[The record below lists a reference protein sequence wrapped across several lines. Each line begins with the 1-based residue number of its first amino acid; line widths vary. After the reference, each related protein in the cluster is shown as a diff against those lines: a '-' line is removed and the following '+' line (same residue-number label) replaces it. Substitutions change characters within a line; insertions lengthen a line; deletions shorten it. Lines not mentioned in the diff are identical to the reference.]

1 MWTGENIEKAEG
13 VDRYASMSF
22 KNATRGKHSYVVLS
36 FVLTVL
42 QVQIHIIKNYFYNT
56 NNRVCYAPVHVK
68 HITVMS
74 L

>member
-22 KNATRGKHSYVVLS
+22 KNATRGKHSYVVLY

-42 QVQIHIIKNYFYNT
+42 PVQIHIIKKLLLQ
-56 NNRVCYAPVHVK
+56 HQ
-68 HITVMS
+68 
-74 L
+74 